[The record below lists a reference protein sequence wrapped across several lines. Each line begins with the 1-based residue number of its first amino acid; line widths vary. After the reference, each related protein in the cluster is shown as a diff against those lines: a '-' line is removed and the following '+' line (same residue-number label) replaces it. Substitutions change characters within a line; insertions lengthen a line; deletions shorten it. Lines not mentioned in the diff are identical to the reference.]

1 MGVRPVKFFFEAG
14 CTEVHLVSYLLL
26 FCCKL
31 LNNVRV
37 IGVFIDPII
46 HFLVQSVV
54 DVLLGL
60 SVWYI
65 ITFIF
70 STVITN
76 LFGRCI

>member
-46 HFLVQSVV
+46 HFLVQSVR
-54 DVLLGL
+54 G
-60 SVWYI
+60 
-65 ITFIF
+65 
-70 STVITN
+70 
-76 LFGRCI
+76 

>member
-37 IGVFIDPII
+37 ICEFIDPII
-46 HFLVQSVV
+46 HFLVQSVR
-54 DVLLGL
+54 G
-60 SVWYI
+60 
-65 ITFIF
+65 
-70 STVITN
+70 
-76 LFGRCI
+76 

>member
-1 MGVRPVKFFFEAG
+1 MLPINLSLSPKGNKFLRSQETMGVRPVKFFFEAG

-46 HFLVQSVV
+46 HFLVQSVR
-54 DVLLGL
+54 G
-60 SVWYI
+60 
-65 ITFIF
+65 
-70 STVITN
+70 
-76 LFGRCI
+76 